1 MSSDIGTDAATRTIA
16 ESRVLSG
23 PNPFDLDPRSDFL
36 ASPRHDV
43 ALWSETMFFQ
53 GVEPGGGGG
62 GSGCTWE
69 SCVKGQQHFPVGGQL
84 ISLWAVS

>member
-53 GVEPGGGGG
+53 VWSPAEG
-62 GSGCTWE
+62 
-69 SCVKGQQHFPVGGQL
+69 VGGL
-84 ISLWAVS
+84 AAHGSRVSRDNSISLWADS